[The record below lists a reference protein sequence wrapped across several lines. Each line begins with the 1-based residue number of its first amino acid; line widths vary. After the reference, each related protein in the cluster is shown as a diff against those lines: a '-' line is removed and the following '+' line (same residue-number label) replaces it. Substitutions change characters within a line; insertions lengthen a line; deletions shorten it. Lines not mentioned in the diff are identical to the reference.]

1 MPLNKSVELVRQALA
16 CRCPK
21 CGKGKLYAGFLKL
34 AERCDSCG
42 LPLAKN
48 DNGDGPAV
56 FLIFILG
63 FALVP
68 PAVIIGMKVD
78 WPLWLQAIIW
88 SALILGATLGLLQPA
103 KALTL
108 GLQYRHR
115 PDTFKDDQV

>member
-1 MPLNKSVELVRQALA
+1 MLDLLRHAISCV
-16 CRCPK
+16 CPR
-21 CGKGKLYAGFLKL
+21 CGKGKIYKDFLSYRESC
-34 AERCDSCG
+34 AACG

-68 PAVIIGMKVD
+68 LAVIIAMNVH
-78 WPLWLQAIIW
+78 WPLWVHGLIW
-88 SALILGATLGLLQPA
+88 TMLILGATLGLLRPV

-115 PDTFKDDQV
+115 PEVFDA